1 VLLWLLLAHKEPVA
15 LMIALG
21 EYLVSANQITAL
33 SRKKEKAPLSLS
45 IDDGLSLSFNALSQ
59 VHKETSSK
67 EERRCVTFSKLEI
80 VTWRS
85 VVQLQQHNLK
95 INLNF
100 HDKIVYDKV
109 LS

>member
-59 VHKETSSK
+59 VHKETS
-67 EERRCVTFSKLEI
+67 RGAAMCVTFSKRERKECCNNI
-80 VTWRS
+80 T
-85 VVQLQQHNLK
+85 
-95 INLNF
+95 
-100 HDKIVYDKV
+100 
-109 LS
+109 